1 MLDIQTPFIGKTY
14 LVIGVIFSA
23 MLLGPFT
30 SRKIASVL
38 PGRKKQQ
45 TSSEL
50 NTSSSV
56 VKQAMLA
63 TAIYLF
69 TMFLM
74 VLVVMVSIFMFYLV
88 AKDVTLGETV
98 TKTFETLNKYLW
110 MDGQLTFAYIPILFS
125 SIVLLI
131 VFMSYAWSNSDFVS
145 NIEFASVNNGFMTS
159 KKKSDKVLNQNMSR
173 YDWFRKH
180 YILLIFIASLF
191 IYTIIFVP
199 LWNMDKVLYVK
210 CVTLILMILVSSMA
224 ALRKWW
230 VMFIVY
236 TLIAIGYVSSS

>member
-30 SRKIASVL
+30 SRKIASAL
-38 PGRKKQQ
+38 PGRNKQQ

-50 NTSSSV
+50 DTASNIA
-56 VKQAMLA
+56 KQAMLS

-74 VLVVMVSIFMFYLV
+74 VVVVMVSIFMFYLV
-88 AKDVTLGETV
+88 AKDVTLGETF

-110 MDGQLTFAYIPILFS
+110 MDGQLTFAYIPIILS

-159 KKKSDKVLNQNMSR
+159 KKKSNQNISR

-210 CVTLILMILVSSMA
+210 CMTLILMILVSSMA
-224 ALRKWW
+224 TLRKWW

-236 TLIAIGYVSSS
+236 TLIAIGYVSSP